1 MSPITTWKSPP
12 SALHSFSITASIFRT
27 NSSGQPRL
35 GEPLSLRHL
44 ADSEQ
49 KKKKARQKHKH
60 ARAKSRKMFSPPS
73 LRYRRRQTLKTH
85 SGTLR
90 WKLLQIQKKA
100 AGTEEKFK
108 SPSPVRTDPLT
119 AMAGF
124 EEIAAFQSAGSE
136 GNIRQVMLFRISK
149 GKYRHLVLRP
159 PSGLPWS

>member
-44 ADSEQ
+44 AASE
-49 KKKKARQKHKH
+49 KKKARQKHKH
-60 ARAKSRKMFSPPS
+60 ARAKSRRMSPPS
-73 LRYRRRQTLKTH
+73 FRYRRTKTLKTH
-85 SGTLR
+85 SETLR

-100 AGTEEKFK
+100 AGTKEKFK
-108 SPSPVRTDPLT
+108 SPSPVRADLLT